1 MSDSRFAFREFRF
14 RADRSSPAGGLRFP
28 IIDRPAMS
36 RRSRCREV
44 CLQMLYQVDVNPDT
58 KPDSVRS
65 QVREQLPDT
74 ELADFCWQLFA
85 GVMESRGLLD
95 EKIEAVAENWTLK
108 RMAPT
113 DRNVL
118 RLGSFELLFT
128 PTPHK
133 VVIDEAIELA
143 RKFGTSQSAQFVN
156 GILDKLV
163 PEEKRNQPMSSGDG
177 D

>member
-1 MSDSRFAFREFRF
+1 
-14 RADRSSPAGGLRFP
+14 
-28 IIDRPAMS
+28 MS

-58 KPDSVRS
+58 KADSVRA
-65 QVREQLPDT
+65 QIREQLPDT
-74 ELADFCWQLFA
+74 ELSDFCWQLFA
-85 GVMESRGLLD
+85 GVMESRAMLD
-95 EKIEAVAENWTLK
+95 EKIESVAENWTLK

-118 RLGSFELLFT
+118 RLGSFELLLT
-128 PTPHK
+128 TTPHK

-156 GILDKLV
+156 GILDKLI
-163 PEEKRNQPMSSGDG
+163 PDEKRDQQLPGAE
-177 D
+177 